1 MKMID
6 NGHIKNWTPVIGQ
19 TCQACNRLRPR
30 EYGIEVTPV
39 CLGAGRNFDNR
50 VDRNETKCDLTEF
63 SAGIYFIS
71 VHLESGNTVTKKVV
85 KLQ

>member
-50 VDRNETKCDLTEF
+50 GVDISDLSNGVYIVQLMNEGVLVKSTKFLK
-63 SAGIYFIS
+63 I
-71 VHLESGNTVTKKVV
+71 K
-85 KLQ
+85 